1 MLSDE
6 ALDRML
12 RASDPDPDGRATDP
26 DSPVATGILARVRQR
41 TRRRRRRTW
50 VMVPTVALVVTGA
63 TAGTYAWVAGDGQG
77 HTLDSTGLAC
87 VSSDGSD
94 ASLGFDPSTGDPVD
108 ACRERWHELFGQAP
122 PAELTACV
130 DSSRQGSIQVYPGG
144 RDQCRS
150 HRSDPY
156 LGPTQEQLRL
166 SHFRADLRKQ
176 FADRTCVPHPE
187 FRKAIGRLLDRHGL
201 TGWTARHFQTA
212 DREPEGP
219 CADVSHYDETERIIW
234 LGDHKA
240 GTPLSWP

>member
-12 RASDPDPDGRATDP
+12 HDSDPDPGERATDP
-26 DSPVATGILARVRQR
+26 DSPVATSVLARVRQR
-41 TRRRRRRTW
+41 ARRRRRRAL

-63 TAGTYAWVAGDGQG
+63 TAGTYAWVAGDGRG
-77 HTLDSTGLAC
+77 HTLDSTGLSC
-87 VSSDGSD
+87 VSSDNGD
-94 ASLGFDPSTGDPVD
+94 AVMNFDPGTDDPV
-108 ACRERWHELFGQAP
+108 ATCRVRWPELFGQAA

-130 DSSRQGSIQVYPGG
+130 DSSRQGSVNVYPGG

-156 LGPTQEQLRL
+156 LGPTEEQLRF
-166 SHFRADLRKQ
+166 SRFRADLKKE

-187 FRKAIGRLLDRHGL
+187 FRKVVGRLLDRHGL
-201 TGWTARHFQTA
+201 QGWTARHFQTA

-219 CADVSHYDETERIIW
+219 CADVGFYDETERIIW